1 MAPTA
6 THAKQ
11 PKKAAVAAWI
21 GSSLEYYDFFLYGTI
36 AALVFPKIFFDPSDP
51 TTATLASLATFGA
64 GYVARPLG
72 SLLMGH
78 IGDKVGRKTIL
89 VGTLLLMGISTF
101 LIGCLPTYSSVGLWA
116 PAMLVFLRL
125 LQGLSASGE
134 QAGASSM
141 SFEHASDHRRG
152 YYSSWTLS
160 GTVGGQVI
168 ATAVVLGLSGLL
180 SQEQLLS
187 WGWRVP
193 FWLSAFVVLA
203 GYLIRRS
210 LHETPAFEAEEVK
223 GTVPAVPLKV
233 LFRDHWRGLVRVFFA
248 AIIGAVGTL
257 FSVFGLAFAT
267 GPAYGIGISPTA
279 MLWLSLVSNFIAI
292 FTIPMFGAL
301 SDRIGRKPVFLTGI
315 IGSAVTVTLFFWSAS
330 TGNVALVFVTGILF
344 LSFAFAMTSAVWPA
358 TYSEIFPTKVRL
370 SGIAVGTQFAFP
382 VIGFAPTIAVVLAG
396 GSGSGWLPVSL
407 LGIGFC
413 VIAGISIALGRE
425 TFKTPE
431 NELGIKAASKQSP
444 TSVSVGV

>member
-1 MAPTA
+1 MSA
-6 THAKQ
+6 TVEYVKQ

-21 GSSLEYYDFFLYGTI
+21 GSALEYYDFFLYGTI

-78 IGDKVGRKTIL
+78 IGDKVGRKKVL
-89 VGTLLLMGISTF
+89 VGTLLLMGVSTF
-101 LIGCLPTYSSVGLWA
+101 LIGCLPTYSSIGIWA
-116 PAMLVFLRL
+116 PALLVFLRL

-141 SFEHASDHRRG
+141 SFEHASDNRRAFF
-152 YYSSWTLS
+152 SSWTLS
-160 GTVGGQVI
+160 GTVGGQVL
-168 ATAVVLGLSGLL
+168 ATAVVLILTAVL

-193 FWLSAFVVLA
+193 FWLSAVVVLV
-203 GYLIRRS
+203 GYRIRSS
-210 LHETPAFEAEEVK
+210 LHETPVFEAEEQQ
-223 GTVPAVPLKV
+223 GTAPAVPLKV
-233 LFRDHWRGLVRVFFA
+233 LFRDHWKGLVRVFFA
-248 AIIGAVGTL
+248 AIIGSIGTL

-267 GPAYGIGISPTA
+267 APVYGVGISVTT

-292 FTIPMFGAL
+292 FTIPAFGAL
-301 SDRIGRKPVFLTGI
+301 SDRIGRKKVFLSGI
-315 IGSAVTVTLFFWSAS
+315 ISSAVSISLFLWSIS
-330 TGNVALVFVTGILF
+330 TGNVALVFVVGIVF
-344 LSFAFAMTSAVWPA
+344 NSIAFAMTNATWPA

-382 VIGFAPTIAVVLAG
+382 LIGFAPTIAVALAG
-396 GSGSGWLPVSL
+396 GSTNGWVPISIMAIVICL
-407 LGIGFC
+407 
-413 VIAGISIALGRE
+413 IAGTSIAVGRE
-425 TFKTPE
+425 TYRTPVGD
-431 NELGIKAASKQSP
+431 LGIVP
-444 TSVSVGV
+444 TAQLLEAKVTAQV

>member
-1 MAPTA
+1 MRLNPCDAHPFDSTEDREIPMTVRA
-6 THAKQ
+6 LPAKQ
-11 PKKAAVAAWI
+11 PKKAALAAWI

-64 GYVARPLG
+64 GYVVRPLG

-78 IGDKVGRKTIL
+78 IGDRVGRKTVL
-89 VGTLLLMGISTF
+89 VGTLLLMGASTF
-101 LIGCLPTYSSVGLWA
+101 LIGCLPTYGSIGLWA
-116 PAMLVFLRL
+116 PALLVFLRL

-141 SFEHASDHRRG
+141 SFEHATDRRRG

-210 LHETPAFEAEEVK
+210 LHETPAF
-223 GTVPAVPLKV
+223 
-233 LFRDHWRGLVRVFFA
+233 
-248 AIIGAVGTL
+248 
-257 FSVFGLAFAT
+257 
-267 GPAYGIGISPTA
+267 
-279 MLWLSLVSNFIAI
+279 
-292 FTIPMFGAL
+292 
-301 SDRIGRKPVFLTGI
+301 
-315 IGSAVTVTLFFWSAS
+315 
-330 TGNVALVFVTGILF
+330 
-344 LSFAFAMTSAVWPA
+344 
-358 TYSEIFPTKVRL
+358 
-370 SGIAVGTQFAFP
+370 
-382 VIGFAPTIAVVLAG
+382 
-396 GSGSGWLPVSL
+396 
-407 LGIGFC
+407 
-413 VIAGISIALGRE
+413 
-425 TFKTPE
+425 
-431 NELGIKAASKQSP
+431 
-444 TSVSVGV
+444 